1 MNNSHGLIALGA
13 IILALGLILSCA
25 PWLLSWFGKLPGD
38 IHIENK
44 HSSVFIPIS
53 SMIVISLLLSL
64 LLNLYF
70 RK

>member
-1 MNNSHGLIALGA
+1 MNTGQGLMLIGA
-13 IILALGLILSCA
+13 FILALGLTLCYA

-44 HSSVFIPIS
+44 HSSIFIPIS

-64 LLNLYF
+64 LLNLFF